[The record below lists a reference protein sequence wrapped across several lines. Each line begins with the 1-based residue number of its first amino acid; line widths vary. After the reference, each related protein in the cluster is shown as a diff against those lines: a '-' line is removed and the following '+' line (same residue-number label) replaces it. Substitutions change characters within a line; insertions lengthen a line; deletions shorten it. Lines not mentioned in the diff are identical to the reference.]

1 MLGFGTDDGIAE
13 GSGRHYDAAALVI
26 GQIDGPAMLHG
37 IGDGGVHGFGA
48 LLGAEGDGAC
58 HVLNAQFDIHDAPC
72 E

>member
-37 IGDGGVHGFGA
+37 IGDGGVHGLA
-48 LLGAEGDGAC
+48 LSS
-58 HVLNAQFDIHDAPC
+58 VLKVTVRATF
-72 E
+72 

>member
-1 MLGFGTDDGIAE
+1 M
-13 GSGRHYDAAALVI
+13 
-26 GQIDGPAMLHG
+26 AMLHG

-48 LLGAEGDGAC
+48 FLGAEGDGAC